1 MPADIVT
8 AFREM
13 LSQAENLVSDV
24 SPFSREEKGE
34 DRSRVEAWRNMFESS
49 CRLAVVGSAKQGKST
64 LVNALLQHDWS
75 AIGCTETTGTICV
88 MTNNRPPQP
97 ARPVHCVSHDGK
109 GTRWV
114 SLAEANA
121 MQGHDREQLARAE
134 NVRWL
139 EYALGH
145 LAPPFLADF
154 ELVDTP
160 GTGARTGADGKT
172 HDTISLGFVKDVD
185 ALLLVTQDTL
195 GELNKEI
202 LKAFQSNR
210 SIDARDR
217 GAGVF
222 IVFTKSD
229 KDCRTVEQMRRRR
242 EKKSRAVLNEA
253 IDNYQFADSTR
264 VFAVSAEL
272 ENIIR
277 RVGTDSLCTLY
288 ERLRQS
294 YQTLE
299 EVTPEFC
306 NWAQSLLNTQKK
318 VSVPL
323 FLDAA
328 FYANS
333 SKEFIELL
341 HDLAGVQELNRFIT
355 EEMRAKKLVYR
366 MDRLL
371 TVVTNY
377 FQYDYGSRISGYK
390 ELLRREQAAYARFCR
405 MMEGDPDFQSG
416 QLGALLKQVRNNF
429 SQQGVEEVEN
439 GRLRL
444 VSRLQELS
452 HSMKLLKQREE
463 VFTYYCS
470 HRDRFTSEESEEIE
484 AVCER
489 NGRLFNPS
497 LEYVGQRRNYWRRKA
512 DRMIV
517 ADMQYF
523 CQIMKKI
530 YERYIIDLS
539 AT

>member
-75 AIGCTETTGTICV
+75 AVGCTETTGTICV
-88 MTNNRPPQP
+88 MTNKRPLQ
-97 ARPVHCVSHDGK
+97 ASRPVHCVSHDGK

-114 SLAEANA
+114 SLAEADA

-160 GTGARTGADGKT
+160 GTGAIIGADGKT
-172 HDTISLGFVKDVD
+172 HDDISLSFVKDVD

-210 SIDARDR
+210 SIDG
-217 GAGVF
+217 GAAVF
-222 IVFTKSD
+222 IVCTQADINCQSVAK
-229 KDCRTVEQMRRRR
+229 MRQ
-242 EKKSRAVLNEA
+242 KKLDKSRAVREEA
-253 IDNYQFADSTR
+253 ISNYQFADSTR
-264 VFAVSAEL
+264 VFAVSAAL
-272 ENIIR
+272 ENTLR
-277 RVGTDSLCTLY
+277 RVGDAGFSALY
-288 ERLRQS
+288 EKLRS
-294 YQTLE
+294 SCRNSDDISDELLE
-299 EVTPEFC
+299 WVE
-306 NWAQSLLNTQKK
+306 
-318 VSVPL
+318 SVLGHAAPL
-323 FLDAA
+323 DVILDAV
-328 FYANS
+328 FTANS
-333 SKEFIELL
+333 PNELMETL

-390 ELLRREQAAYARFCR
+390 ELLSREQAAYARFCR
-405 MMEGDPDFQSG
+405 MMDGDPDFQSG

-452 HSMKLLKQREE
+452 HSMRLLRQREE

-470 HRDRFTSEESEEIE
+470 HRNRFTSEESEEIE

-512 DRMIV
+512 DRMIF

-539 AT
+539 ATG